1 MGISFDLV
9 MEKWVRLPMMSKRH
23 AAAACAALAVTV
35 WVGTSFAAVSDDRQ
49 AAMKDVLASFKVL
62 VGISK
67 SGQFDAAEA
76 SKRGTAIAADLDKFK
91 DLFPEGSQNADDK
104 ALPQIWSDRAGFEA
118 ARNKA
123 RDAALALANS
133 KDFAAFKTSFDTLGG
148 SCKGCHDS
156 YRAK

>member
-1 MGISFDLV
+1 MFSHPSRCWSVFLN
-9 MEKWVRLPMMSKRH
+9 PASS
-23 AAAACAALAVTV
+23 T
-35 WVGTSFAAVSDDRQ
+35 RQ
-49 AAMKDVLASFKVL
+49 KPAS
-62 VGISK
+62 
-67 SGQFDAAEA
+67 
-76 SKRGTAIAADLDKFK
+76 RGAAIAADLDKFK

-123 RDAALALANS
+123 RDAALALADS
-133 KDFAAFKTSFDTLGG
+133 KDFAAFKTNFDTLGG